1 MKIPL
6 FIPYINR
13 PDMLERVCR
22 MAVCPNVEINILDNS
37 DGPSIMFSGIP
48 LIYRRPTV
56 PLSFTQT
63 QNWMLKITQADAD
76 YGPFYMWVH
85 CDALLEPDSVER
97 LYVRAMEECDKGTK
111 WGVIYTHYDILSAC
125 NVEAMETVGG
135 YDTLFFDYASDC
147 DYYRRLDLAGYA
159 RLESGIKVGHDQGS
173 QTIRSDPAQNRRVG
187 IQVDYRGRL
196 YRAMWGGDPG
206 REMFATKWGGR
217 IG

>member
-1 MKIPL
+1 MTIPV

-13 PDMLERVCR
+13 PDMLNRVVS
-22 MAVCPNVEINILDNS
+22 MIPKNDKVEPIVINNS
-37 DGPSIMFSGIP
+37 GEDVDTTATVLIP
-48 LIYRRPTV
+48 PV
-56 PLSFTQT
+56 PLTFTQS
-63 QNWMLKITQADAD
+63 QNWMLALGKHLKW
-76 YGPFYMWVH
+76 PFYMWVH

-97 LYVRAMEECDKGTK
+97 LYDRAMEECSKGTK

-125 NVEAMETVGG
+125 NVEAMEAVGG

-147 DYYRRLDLAGYA
+147 DYYHRLDLAGYA
-159 RLESGIKVGHDQGS
+159 RLESGIQVGHDQGS

-206 REMFATKWGGR
+206 KETFATKWGGQ
-217 IG
+217 

>member
-1 MKIPL
+1 MKTPV
-6 FIPYINR
+6 FVPYINR
-13 PDMLERVCR
+13 PDMLQRVLSMIPR
-22 MAVCPNVEINILDNS
+22 NTTEAIVINNSGEALNVDAWVMNPPVSL
-37 DGPSIMFSGIP
+37 
-48 LIYRRPTV
+48 T
-56 PLSFTQT
+56 FTQS
-63 QNWMLKITQADAD
+63 QNWMLEITRHRAV
-76 YGPFYMWVH
+76 PFYIWTH

-97 LYVRAMEECDKGTK
+97 LYGMAMEECAKGTK

-125 NVEAMETVGG
+125 NVEAMEAVGG

-206 REMFATKWGGR
+206 KETFATKWGEQ
-217 IG
+217 